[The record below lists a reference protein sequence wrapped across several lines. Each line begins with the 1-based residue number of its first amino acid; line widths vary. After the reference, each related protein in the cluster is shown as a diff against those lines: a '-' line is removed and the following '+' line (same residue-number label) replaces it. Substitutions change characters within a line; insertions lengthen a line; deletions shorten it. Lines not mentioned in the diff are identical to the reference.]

1 MVLFAFGKTC
11 HLRPVQSL
19 RSAIPHALSSVSQDV
34 GGRVEWK
41 YEHKNALP
49 ESLVN
54 LPLGRLG
61 ARSAASRAI
70 LDLNVFRRGSSGST
84 YVTQSSFRAIF
95 SMEQFVSLKNPV
107 WQDAQG
113 INTGLLQTI

>member
-11 HLRPVQSL
+11 HLRPVQSELSPGGL

-49 ESLVN
+49 KSPVN
-54 LPLGRLG
+54 LPLDRLRG
-61 ARSAASRAI
+61 QDGSGIISQCMNDYWERSGDILRRCAR
-70 LDLNVFRRGSSGST
+70 F
-84 YVTQSSFRAIF
+84 
-95 SMEQFVSLKNPV
+95 
-107 WQDAQG
+107 
-113 INTGLLQTI
+113 